1 MKKKLLSVLLIT
13 ALGASL
19 LAGCSSEKDSV
30 SDKTEKKVEEKL
42 TKVTLNEVAH
52 SIFYA
57 PMYVAIEEDYFK
69 DEGIDLELVTGFGVH
84 KLGED
89 LPSQT
94 AYFRY
99 FEDFFLK
106 DDTIFSP
113 SEVYAPEGFFKN
125 FSSLNQKFI
134 DKIFL
139 TFSCDFRCSCNSV
152 TPVPVYVH

>member
-1 MKKKLLSVLLIT
+1 MGHHYLPDALLR
-13 ALGASL
+13 
-19 LAGCSSEKDSV
+19 KDSV

-99 FEDFFLK
+99 FEDFSLK
-106 DDTIFSP
+106 ILSKHMF
-113 SEVYAPEGFFKN
+113 AFFVM
-125 FSSLNQKFI
+125 
-134 DKIFL
+134 
-139 TFSCDFRCSCNSV
+139 FRKR
-152 TPVPVYVH
+152 

>member
-99 FEDFFLK
+99 FEDFF
-106 DDTIFSP
+106 
-113 SEVYAPEGFFKN
+113 FKN